1 MLSQTLSKVG
11 EKLVIQDDHQLCAGT
26 LVKVYIVLH
35 VPKIHYNLS
44 RIYTARILK
53 GTLHLSSFRNYF
65 YQ

>member
-1 MLSQTLSKVG
+1 MLSQTLYKVE

-26 LVKVYIVLH
+26 LVKVYIFPH
-35 VPKIHYNLS
+35 VPKIHYSLR

-53 GTLHLSSFRNYF
+53 GTLHLSSFENYF